1 MINCAQIH
9 MRQFRRYLFFSWG
22 KNPHESDILR
32 NIYREN
38 WLHNVWL
45 LNKYRFFS
53 KTPTPDL
60 TSERGEISEESS
72 AVVAQRGWRPWSME
86 ISNDKPVVVANGG
99 GGQAV
104 ASGGDGCDV
113 ATAERRRS

>member
-1 MINCAQIH
+1 MCERLGTEQ
-9 MRQFRRYLFFSWG
+9 
-22 KNPHESDILR
+22 K
-32 NIYREN
+32 
-38 WLHNVWL
+38 
-45 LNKYRFFS
+45 
-53 KTPTPDL
+53 PTPDL

-86 ISNDKPVVVANGG
+86 ISNDKSVVVANGG

-113 ATAERRRS
+113 ATAERRS